1 MSTHPPITS
10 AIRILLVEDNP
21 ADAELAT
28 EALAESKLINELD
41 HVEDG
46 VEAMKYLRGEGAY
59 AGRALP
65 DLVLLDLNLPRMDGR
80 EVLAAI
86 KSDEELRRIP
96 VVILTTS
103 ESEEDI
109 LRSYDLHANCYIT
122 KPIDLNQFVRVV
134 RAVEDFWITIVRLP
148 PAQSAP

>member
-148 PAQSAP
+148 PAQSVP